1 MSVEVLVAGERP
13 YPVTIGRQLTDDI
26 IAALPQRADRV
37 GVICAPVFD
46 AAAVEIADRIA
57 DTGRKPLVIPL
68 ADAEAAK
75 TVESAASCWEAL
87 GSAGFTR
94 TDCVIGF
101 GGGATTDLAGFV
113 AATWLRGV
121 AIVQV
126 PTTVLGM
133 VDAAV
138 GGKTG
143 INTAA
148 GKNLVGAIHP
158 PNAVICDLDQLN
170 TLPRPDVAAG
180 LAEVIK
186 AGFIQDLRILDLVAA
201 DPEAALDPQS
211 PALAELIERA
221 VRVKAAVVADD
232 LTESVDRELG
242 REVLNYGHTL
252 GHAIERAE
260 NYRWRHGDAISVG
273 MCFAASLSHV
283 AGRLSAQDSQ
293 RHRETLSSVGLPISY
308 PNANFAELVAA
319 MRVDKKA
326 RGATMRFIV
335 LDEIGQPGL
344 LVGPD
349 EDMLRA
355 ALQEVS

>member
-1 MSVEVLVAGERP
+1 MSTEVVVAGDQP
-13 YPVTIGRQLTDDI
+13 YQVTIGRRLTDDI
-26 IAALPQRADRV
+26 VAAIPERTERV
-37 GVICAPVFD
+37 GVLCAPFFN
-46 AAAVEIADRIA
+46 AMAVDLADRIA
-57 DTGRKPLVIPL
+57 ETGRQPLVIPL
-68 ADAEAAK
+68 ADAEEAK
-75 TVESAASCWEAL
+75 TVESASSCWEAL
-87 GSAGFTR
+87 GAAGFTR
-94 TDCVIGF
+94 TDCLIGY

-121 AIVQV
+121 PIIQV
-126 PTTVLGM
+126 PTTLLGM

-158 PNAVICDLDQLN
+158 PHAVFCDLDQLT
-170 TLPRPDVAAG
+170 TLPRPDLAAG

-186 AGFIQDLRILDLVAA
+186 AGFIRDQVILDLVAA
-201 DPEAALDPQS
+201 DPEAALDPNS
-211 PALAELIERA
+211 AVLTELVERA
-221 VRVKAAVVADD
+221 VQVKAAVVADD

-252 GHAIERAE
+252 AHAIERSE
-260 NYRWRHGDAISVG
+260 QYRWRHGDAVAVG
-273 MCFAASLSHV
+273 MCFAASLAHA
-283 AGRLSAQDSQ
+283 AGRLDAEASQ
-293 RHRETLSSVGLPISY
+293 RHREILTAVGLPTNY
-308 PNANFAELVAA
+308 PAADFDELIAA

-335 LDEIGQPGL
+335 LDGIGQPGL

-349 EDMLRA
+349 EAMLRT

>member
-1 MSVEVLVAGERP
+1 MSTEVLVAGAQP
-13 YPVTIGRQLTDDI
+13 YRVTIGRQLTDQI
-26 IAALPQRADRV
+26 IAAIPERTSRV
-37 GVICAPVFD
+37 GLLCAPFFET
-46 AAAVEIADRIA
+46 AAAELADQIAA
-57 DTGRKPLVIPL
+57 SGRTPLVIPL
-68 ADAEAAK
+68 PDAEAAK
-75 TVESAASCWEAL
+75 SADSAASCWEAL
-87 GSAGFTR
+87 GAAGFTR
-94 TDCVIGF
+94 TDCLIGF

-121 AIVQV
+121 PIIQV
-126 PTTVLGM
+126 PTTLLGM

-148 GKNLVGAIHP
+148 GKNLVGSIHP
-158 PNAVICDLDQLN
+158 PHAVICDLDQLT
-170 TLPRPDVAAG
+170 TLPRPDLAAG

-186 AGFIQDLRILDLVAA
+186 AGFIKDQVILDLVAT
-201 DPEAALDPQS
+201 DPQAALDPES
-211 PALAELIERA
+211 AVLAELVERA
-221 VRVKAAVVADD
+221 VQVKADVVADD

-260 NYRWRHGDAISVG
+260 QYRWRHGDAVAVG
-273 MCFAASLSHV
+273 MCFAASLAHA
-283 AGRLSAQDSQ
+283 AGRLDAQGTQ
-293 RHRETLSSVGLPISY
+293 RHREILTAVGLPINY
-308 PNANFAELVAA
+308 PAADFDELVAA
-319 MRVDKKA
+319 MRIDKKA

-335 LDEIGQPGL
+335 LDGIGQPGL

-349 EDMLRA
+349 EDMLRT